1 MKKVRAAN
9 PKGMRDF
16 GPSELAKRRYLFSTI
31 QSVFEKYGFQPIET
45 PVMENLETLTG
56 KYGEEGD
63 KLLFKVLN
71 SGDYLKKA
79 NPQALEEKNSSA
91 LTSSISEK
99 GLRYDLTIPFARYV
113 VQNQNDIAFP
123 FRRYQ
128 IQPVWRADRPQRG
141 RYREFYQCDA
151 DIVGSDSLLNE
162 VELAQIYAEA
172 FEKLGLG
179 VEIQI
184 NNRKVLAGFAEV
196 FGVADKLAA
205 FTVILDKLDKIGKE
219 KVAAEWQEL
228 GVNNEA
234 EKLLNL
240 LEENSNE
247 ENLAFLKS
255 LFTNSEI
262 GQKGI
267 DELEFLLAKNIPVKL
282 SLTLARGLDYYTG
295 TIYEVQS
302 TDAKMGSIGGGGRYD
317 NLTEMFG
324 LKDMSGVGISFGVE
338 RIYDIM
344 DELDLW
350 PTEVKQ
356 NVSTKILF
364 INFGDQAEE
373 ASFDYAQKLRA
384 KEIAS
389 EIYPSADKFKKQ
401 MKYADQK
408 GIPFVAFIGDKELE
422 ENTIGVKDMAT
433 GVQNSYT
440 LEALIDLLIK

>member
-16 GPSELAKRRYLFSTI
+16 GPSELAKRRYIFNTI

-71 SGDYLKKA
+71 SGDFLKKA
-79 NPQALEEKNSSA
+79 DEKALNERDSKN

-113 VQNQNDIAFP
+113 VQNQNDITFP

-162 VELAQIYAEA
+162 VELAQVYAEA
-172 FEKLGLG
+172 FEKLGLKTQ
-179 VEIQI
+179 ILI

-196 FGVADKLAA
+196 FGVPDKLAE

-219 KVAAEWQEL
+219 KVAAEWKAL
-228 GVNNEA
+228 GVNDEA

-240 LEENSNE
+240 SEENSNIE
-247 ENLAFLKS
+247 QIAFLKP
-255 LFTNSEI
+255 LFENSEI

-267 DELEFLLAKNIPVKL
+267 EELEFLLNKNIPVKL

-302 TDAKMGSIGGGGRYD
+302 TEAKMGSIGGGGRYD

-350 PTEVKQ
+350 PSEVKQ

-364 INFGDQAEE
+364 INFGDLAEE
-373 ASFDYAQKLRA
+373 VSFDYVQKLRA
-384 KEIAS
+384 RDIAS
-389 EIYPSADKFKKQ
+389 EIFPSADKFKKQ

-408 GIPFVAFIGDKELE
+408 GIPFVAFIGEKELE
-422 ENTIGVKDMAT
+422 DKTIGAKDMAT
-433 GVQNSYT
+433 GVQNSYSF
-440 LEALIDLLIK
+440 EALVELLS

>member
-1 MKKVRAAN
+1 MSKIRAVN

-16 GPSELAKRRYLFSTI
+16 GPSELAKRKYIFSTI

-79 NPQALEEKNSSA
+79 DEKALSEKDSKA
-91 LTSSISEK
+91 LTASISEK

-162 VELAQIYAEA
+162 VELAQIYADV
-172 FEKLGLG
+172 FEKLGLKTG
-179 VEIQI
+179 ILI

-196 FGVADKLAA
+196 FGVADKLSE

-219 KVAAEWQEL
+219 KVANEWLEI
-228 GVNNEA
+228 GVNKLS
-234 EKLLNL
+234 EKLLELSDEIGNDAKL
-240 LEENSNE
+240 K
-247 ENLAFLKS
+247 FLKT
-255 LFTNSEI
+255 LFVNSEI

-267 DELEFLLAKNIPVKL
+267 EELEFLLEKDLPVKL

-295 TIYEVQS
+295 TIFEVQS
-302 TDAKMGSIGGGGRYD
+302 TEAKMGSIGGGGRYD
-317 NLTEMFG
+317 NLTEIFG

-344 DELDLW
+344 EELDLW
-350 PTEVKQ
+350 PESILK
-356 NVSTKILF
+356 NISTKILF
-364 INFGDQAEE
+364 INFGGAAESR
-373 ASFDYAQKLRA
+373 AFSILQILR
-384 KEIAS
+384 KKGIAS
-389 EIYPSADKFKKQ
+389 EIYPSAEKFKKQ

-408 GIPFVAFIGDKELE
+408 GIPFVAFIGEKELE
-422 ENTIGVKDMAT
+422 ENTVGVKNMES
-433 GVQNSYT
+433 GVQESYSPD
-440 LEALIDLLIK
+440 ALIELLS